1 MMKNYF
7 LLVLIIFPFLFL
19 NTLFGKT
26 IYTIDECIEIA
37 LKKKSSVK
45 IAALRVESSRAE
57 VKGSL
62 SNILPTLSYSSGFL
76 NQGSYYDRQFSSP
89 IEGRQYYSS
98 TFSLSQPI
106 FDGGRWR
113 NSIVQMKNRYT
124 SSKRSYS
131 ETVVEIALNIKKA
144 FYQYLKDK
152 ELLEVTRQAVEL
164 AEQQFEFVRHQF
176 EIEAVARTD
185 LLKQQVQLGNMK
197 VDFINQKVQVKN
209 SFNQL
214 AYIMGLDIRSEFDV
228 IDDGSSVSNERAAK
242 NLWQDMKNNNQ
253 SLLSQKLNIES
264 AGISYRLSKSSLFP
278 TISALFSYDGSSDKL
293 DDLYSNFNE
302 DWRYSAQVSVSY
314 PLFSGFERSSEIEK
328 AKLEVQIQKEDYDDL
343 EKNLRVQ
350 LDAIVEQLDN
360 LKKKVPIYKSNK
372 ISADEDLRL
381 ARERYNLG
389 AATILDVLDAQLS
402 GARANSSLVQA
413 VYDEKIWMAELDALL
428 GKY

>member
-1 MMKNYF
+1 MTKNCY
-7 LLVLIIFPFLFL
+7 LLVLNISFFLL
-19 NTLFGKT
+19 INTSSGENS
-26 IYTIDECIEIA
+26 YTIDECIEIA
-37 LKKKSSVK
+37 LKNKSSVK
-45 IAALRVESSRAE
+45 IAELRVESSKAG

-76 NQGSYYDRQFSSP
+76 NQGSYYRRHFRFP
-89 IEGRQYYSS
+89 IEGRQYNSS
-98 TFSLSQPI
+98 TNSLYQAI
-106 FDGGRWR
+106 FDGGKWQ
-113 NSIVQMKNRYT
+113 NSIAQMKNRYT

-131 ETVVEIALNIKKA
+131 ETVVEIALNVKRA

-197 VDFINQKVQVKN
+197 VDYINQKVQVKN
-209 SFNQL
+209 SYNQL
-214 AYIMGLDIRSEFDV
+214 AYVMGLDIHSKFDI
-228 IDDGSSVSNERAAK
+228 IDNSSSGFNEKTAEE
-242 NLWQDMKNNNQ
+242 LWQDVKNNNQ
-253 SLLSQKLNIES
+253 SLLSKKLNIES
-264 AGISYRLSKSSLFP
+264 AGISYRLSKSGLFP
-278 TISALFSYDGSSDKL
+278 TISASFNYDGSSDKL

-302 DWRYSAQVSVSY
+302 DWRYSARVSVSY
-314 PLFSGFERSSEIEK
+314 PLFSGFERSSGIEK
-328 AKLEVQIQKEDYDDL
+328 AKLDVQIQQEDYDDL

-350 LDAIVEQLDN
+350 LDAIIEQLNN
-360 LKKKVPIYKSNK
+360 LKKKIPIYKSNK

-381 ARERYNLG
+381 AQERYNLG

-402 GARANSSLVQA
+402 GARANSSLVQV
-413 VYDEKIWMAELDALL
+413 VYDEKIWMAELYALL

>member
-26 IYTIDECIEIA
+26 IFTIDECIEIA
-37 LKKKSSVK
+37 LKNKSSVK

-76 NQGSYYDRQFSSP
+76 NQGSYYSRQFGWP

-98 TFSLSQPI
+98 TFSLSQPV
-106 FDGGRWR
+106 FDGGKWR
-113 NSIVQMKNRYT
+113 NSITLVKNRYT

-131 ETVVEIALNIKKA
+131 ETVVEIALNVKKA

-197 VDFINQKVQVKN
+197 VDFINQKAQVKN

-214 AYIMGLDIRSEFDV
+214 AYIMGFDIHSEFDV
-228 IDDGSSVSNERAAK
+228 IDAGSSVSNEKAAEE
-242 NLWQDMKNNNQ
+242 LWQDMKNNNQ

-264 AGISYRLSKSSLFP
+264 AGIFYRLSKSSLYP

-302 DWRYSAQVSVSY
+302 DWRYSARVSVSY

-328 AKLEVQIQKEDYDDL
+328 AKLDVQIQQEDYDDL

-350 LDAIVEQLDN
+350 LDAIIEQLNN
-360 LKKKVPIYKSNK
+360 LKKKIPIYKSNK

-381 ARERYNLG
+381 ALERYNLG

-402 GARANSSLVQA
+402 GARANSSLVHA